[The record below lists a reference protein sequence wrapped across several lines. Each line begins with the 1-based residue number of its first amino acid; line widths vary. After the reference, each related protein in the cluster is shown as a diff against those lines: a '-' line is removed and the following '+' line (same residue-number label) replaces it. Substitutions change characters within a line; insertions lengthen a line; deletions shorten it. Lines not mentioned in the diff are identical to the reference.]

1 MTNIDPHILSTLTD
15 EERAAI
21 EGDDMTPEERAAL
34 SEIADDDLDE
44 GGEGDGDELDKVDED
59 DDDGQPDD
67 EQGSG
72 PDSDASVAAAAEQ
85 AAVQQQEPVPVI
97 ESSPDPEPVV
107 SAAQRQPAYRAEL
120 PPDFGAKVEELRAK
134 EASLI
139 ESFKAGDLD
148 FDDYRAQTAALQQE
162 AAALERAVTKAEIA
176 REIAEQ
182 TAQQAWFDSVNRMAD
197 AAKRDGIDYR
207 QDATKQ
213 RDLDVFIKALA
224 ADQGNQDKPADWFLQ
239 EAHKR
244 VMALHGVVAAKPAAA
259 GPADTKKP
267 AARKPPVDALPKT
280 LAQVPGGDGP
290 GDVADEFADVD
301 SLSGDALESAIARMT
316 PAQRERYLAGA

>member
-34 SEIADDDLDE
+34 SEIADDDLDA
-44 GGEGDGDELDKVDED
+44 GGADDDDELGDVDED
-59 DDDGQPDD
+59 DDDGQPDG
-67 EQGSG
+67 EQESD
-72 PDSDASVAAAAEQ
+72 PDAVAAAAEQ
-85 AAVQQQEPVPVI
+85 SAVQQQDPAPVV
-97 ESSPDPEPVV
+97 ESSPDPDPVV
-107 SAAQRQPAYRAEL
+107 PAAQRQPAYRAEL

-139 ESFKAGDLD
+139 ESFKSGDLD

-224 ADQGNQDKPADWFLQ
+224 ADQANQDKSADWFLQ

-290 GDVADEFADVD
+290 GDVADEFADID